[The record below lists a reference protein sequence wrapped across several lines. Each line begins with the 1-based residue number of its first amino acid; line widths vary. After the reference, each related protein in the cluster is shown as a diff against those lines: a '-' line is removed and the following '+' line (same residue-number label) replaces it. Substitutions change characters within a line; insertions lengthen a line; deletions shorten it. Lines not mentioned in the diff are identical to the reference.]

1 MFYEE
6 IKKTENSDVM
16 WEFWQEYRNKLTD
29 LIIST
34 IESFNIKKELIK
46 KRTIRLAKS
55 CSKEMF
61 LSDTNKK
68 PTLAIWGAG
77 GCNDIDIEKLSELFQ
92 LVLIDCDAAR
102 VNSAMEK
109 YNVNED
115 CRYIDLKFWDISDD
129 EYNLFEAMLL
139 DGVDVKTIGEHLLE
153 LSDKIACYSHE
164 AFQGFD
170 YSVVVG
176 LTSQLNARFMALMEI
191 YSDEEWLKD
200 KNIKKIYSRKDKEEI
215 KRVIDDINKK
225 AVKKTFDLVNRITN
239 NLVLYGYEID
249 WSDKMHCGH
258 LLDKCNSIN
267 DECEENS
274 NELPECAEKNLTC
287 IMGARELETEIIDAL
302 KNQKNRLFNYKGLIW
317 NFTPTKEY
325 LMLIV
330 ALERIEG

>member
-6 IKKTENSDVM
+6 IKKTENSDLM
-16 WEFWQEYRNKLTD
+16 WEYWQEYRNKLTN
-29 LIIST
+29 LIISN

-46 KRTIRLAKS
+46 NKAIRLDNS

-61 LSDTNKK
+61 LSGTKK

-77 GCNDIDIEKLSELFQ
+77 GCNDIDIERLSDFFQ
-92 LVLIDCDAAR
+92 LVLIDCDAAS
-102 VNSAMEK
+102 VNSAIEK
-109 YNVNED
+109 YNVNEV

-129 EYNLFEAMLL
+129 EYNLFEAMLI
-139 DGVDVKTIGEHLLE
+139 DGVEIETIREYLLE
-153 LSDKIACYSHE
+153 LSDKMAYYSHE

-191 YSDEEWLKD
+191 YSDEERLKG
-200 KNIKKIYSRKDKEEI
+200 KNIKRIYSRKDKEEI
-215 KRVIDDINKK
+215 KCVIDDINKK
-225 AVKKTFDLVNRITN
+225 AVKKTFDLVNSITN

-249 WSDKMHCGH
+249 WSDKMHCER
-258 LLDKCNSIN
+258 LSDKCKNIN
-267 DECEENS
+267 DECEEN
-274 NELPECAEKNLTC
+274 NNRLPVWAEKNLTC
-287 IMGARELETEIIDAL
+287 IMGARELETEIIEAL
-302 KNQKNRLFNYKGLIW
+302 KKQKRRLFDCKGLIW
-317 NFTPTKEY
+317 NFTPKKEY